1 MFLGLENSG
10 TIVVTCSF
18 NLHGENNSPQSVFYT
33 DYGGRKTAIRHQV
46 QFPAVNHINFTSGFI
61 SLLFHNK
68 NVLFCIENKIKKEE
82 YISSLM
88 KKKIILRFTFTLFSI
103 QNN

>member
-18 NLHGENNSPQSVFYT
+18 NLHGENNSLQSMFYT
-33 DYGGRKTAIRHQV
+33 DYGGRKTAIRQV

-61 SLLFHNK
+61 SLLFRNK

-82 YISSLM
+82 SISSSM
-88 KKKIILRFTFTLFSI
+88 KKKIILRFTFTSFSI

>member
-1 MFLGLENSG
+1 M
-10 TIVVTCSF
+10 
-18 NLHGENNSPQSVFYT
+18 FYT
-33 DYGGRKTAIRHQV
+33 DYGDRKTAIRQV

-61 SLLFHNK
+61 SLLFRNK

-82 YISSLM
+82 SISSSM
-88 KKKIILRFTFTLFSI
+88 KKKIILRFTFTSFSI